1 MSQGHEVS
9 SEVEREQDPAPT
21 ESPET
26 TVCDS
31 ASSHVQRSKGETIHE
46 RSFRVYRSEA
56 YFQELLR

>member
-21 ESPET
+21 ESPKT

-31 ASSHVQRSKGETIHE
+31 ASSHVQRSKGKMIHE
-46 RSFRVYRSEA
+46 RSFRVYRPEA
-56 YFQELLR
+56 DFKELLR

>member
-1 MSQGHEVS
+1 MLQGHEES
-9 SEVEREQDPAPT
+9 SEVEREQDPAPM
-21 ESPET
+21 EAPET

-56 YFQELLR
+56 DFKELLR